1 MQFSEIRTFRCTPT
15 EMAKDKFC
23 VLHVPFPPDEHSR
36 PQLVQK
42 QQRRAMGN
50 IRSQT
55 EAVVVAE
62 VSRFR
67 SLVEAAAAVVRQLAG
82 QQPQATQT
90 LALIRVEALWK
101 CPFHRHRHNPPSAA
115 LHPVA
120 ESPIVCS
127 RSPNSHKCTVSCP
140 C

>member
-1 MQFSEIRTFRCTPT
+1 M
-15 EMAKDKFC
+15 
-23 VLHVPFPPDEHSR
+23 
-36 PQLVQK
+36 
-42 QQRRAMGN
+42 
-50 IRSQT
+50 
-55 EAVVVAE
+55 VAE
-62 VSRFR
+62 VLRFR
-67 SLVEAAAAVVRQLAG
+67 PLVEAAAAVVRQLAG
-82 QQPQATQT
+82 QQHQATQT